1 MENEPRIRT
10 HATRIKAVKKPMTLE
25 KPSWLS
31 KKPLLGNAVVHVR
44 NSANHLLCNVKNV
57 MSDIISVN
65 EANIDEMKG
74 EVWSDLSAIY
84 YKYDGEDQ
92 KRAFREVTYEI
103 AEKVTEGKWDT
114 IYQKL
119 YRRERFER

>member
-1 MENEPRIRT
+1 MENEPRIHT
-10 HATRIKAVKKPMTLE
+10 HAKSIKAVKKSLTLE

-31 KKPLLGNAVVHVR
+31 NARLLGNAVVQVR
-44 NSANHLLCNVKNV
+44 NSANQILCNVKNV
-57 MSDIISVN
+57 ISQIPAN
-65 EANIDEMKG
+65 EADMDEMKG
-74 EVWSDLSAIY
+74 EVWADLSAIY

-119 YRRERFER
+119 YRRERFIR

>member
-1 MENEPRIRT
+1 MENEPRIHT
-10 HATRIKAVKKPMTLE
+10 HAKRKKAVKKSLTLE

-31 KKPLLGNAVVHVR
+31 NARLLGNAVVQVR
-44 NSANHLLCNVKNV
+44 NSANQILCNVKNV
-57 MSDIISVN
+57 ISQIPAN
-65 EANIDEMKG
+65 EADMDEMKG
-74 EVWSDLSAIY
+74 EVWADLSAIY

-119 YRRERFER
+119 YRRERDL

>member
-1 MENEPRIRT
+1 LENEPRIHT
-10 HATRIKAVKKPMTLE
+10 HAKRIKAVKKSLTLE

-31 KKPLLGNAVVHVR
+31 NARLLGNAVVQVR
-44 NSANHLLCNVKNV
+44 NSANQILCNVKNV
-57 MSDIISVN
+57 ISQIPAN
-65 EANIDEMKG
+65 EADMDEMKG
-74 EVWSDLSAIY
+74 EVWADLSAIY

-119 YRRERFER
+119 YRRERFIR

>member
-1 MENEPRIRT
+1 
-10 HATRIKAVKKPMTLE
+10 MTLE

-44 NSANHLLCNVKNV
+44 NSANHLLCNVKNL
-57 MSDIISVN
+57 MSDIITVN

-74 EVWSDLSAIY
+74 EVWADLSAIY

-119 YRRERFER
+119 YRRERFVR